1 MNSVRT
7 VAYNITVPH
16 LSGIFVNI
24 DRVADVWTEHTSGHT
39 EIFTFTTNSCIGG

>member
-24 DRVADVWTEHTSGHT
+24 DRVADVWTEHTSGT
-39 EIFTFTTNSCIGG
+39 EIFTFTIGG